1 MIQRFTKLGKT
12 LGLVGFLS
20 LSGLIE
26 AQTFNWAPAGPI
38 YSAGRSRN
46 MVVDK
51 SDVSGKTLFVG
62 STTSGVFKSIDGG
75 ANWSAM
81 DDQGTVRNISYM
93 AQASNNVIFVAT
105 GEGFLRPGQ
114 KAKAQAGTGLYKL
127 TGNTLELVAGAANT
141 GSVIN
146 RIACHPSNP
155 AIIALATNLGILV
168 SNDGGVN
175 YTSVIPNTTVNLT
188 VGVDVKF
195 NSTGILF
202 CTIGNPEGSTALT
215 ATVATKV
222 WRSTDITLTS
232 FTNITPTSPVLSDAN
247 YGRIELA
254 ISPSNPNIIY
264 ASCAKKYTNNSSASL
279 QGLFVSDDAG
289 TNWGLIAQGS
299 SAIDHLSNGGTIAT
313 GDYSQV
319 LLVNPSDP
327 GQIFMGG
334 YFFYIWTKTSASYI
348 NNPIGIWTK
357 NISSPFAQGSPFYL
371 HENIHDIKITGS
383 GSSTKFYFITDA
395 GIYRSSDMFSINQNL
410 PPSFQPFYKGLVTG
424 QFNSVS
430 IESFPLGTN
439 TGSNAVPGTAV
450 VPYSGFIGGT
460 GANGLTYYSGTADNV
475 SSEISYLSGEVYN
488 AEYSKILSDAALT
501 TVGSGGLYRTTNAKN
516 SNPGLVNVN
525 YYTGVL
531 SRVAP
536 TAADFVNTGYG
547 TSGTPFKLWENYGQV
562 SPSPDNA
569 TFYNDSTRFVA
580 SMIGLS
586 TLTTQ
591 TTFTFSAARPNSFAL
606 IDSIIVRTATVVVP
620 GAPNVPTPFT
630 GNDRKDLVI
639 KFPANYTV
647 SPTITVPSFTVL
659 GITSTNPPTFGP
671 YGPSPSSNALHGATL
686 NAVTDTAKKAVKNV
700 DKISITFTSAPF
712 ATKTQTYSNV
722 PDPASY
728 YRVFA
733 TVFYKYKVGDTIQV
747 VDNNISTKTTS
758 YTTVLTN
765 SLSWRYGS
773 GPNYTLVANTNTVVP
788 NPTFVINPGN
798 ISSPTP
804 TFVVSNWQATTYTIT
819 TLGTYSLSALP
830 VEHTLTAVNVP
841 TNASSYTLFPGA
853 VTQTNAV
860 FVVTPTATT
869 IYTITANNGTTTAD
883 TYSTI
888 GASTFVLDPG
898 SITQSNP
905 DFVIS
910 PTVSTVYTVQGLSSS
925 TLTGANTTTTYATLA
940 VKTIST
946 TGSSAFVPFAPN
958 NPLVKIP
965 MARSARLALALNYQ
979 QVTGGQNAIVVCKS
993 PLNLNDPLN
1002 FVRVSQSGCLTD
1014 DANGAP
1020 TNSTIT
1026 IPGKP
1031 TLIEWSKKGTEL
1043 YYATDDNKL
1052 YRVSHI
1058 TEIMDLSPSSYSG
1071 KFFTD
1076 VFAYNNASP
1085 HTPNAS
1091 TINPASPYRTTLIG
1105 SFTKPITSINITND
1119 DNFMALTFN
1128 DPAPTGTAGI
1138 VMYNTNS
1145 IKTSNSTTI
1154 GWNKRDGTGLT
1165 NVVTYCALLEGNDN
1179 KKMFVGTDNGIFYTP
1194 DVTAASPAWVKAN
1207 NGVLPNVQ
1215 IFDIE
1220 QQSLNNSSCY
1230 NSGQIYVATNGR
1242 GIWTNSTYLSN
1253 YYVSVDEYDRVTE
1266 NNITMYPNP
1275 TNGDV
1280 TIEFETENN
1289 EEASIQVY
1297 DLNGRLVKSLPAQK
1311 AGTGMMKQ
1319 TLETGDL
1326 NAGIYIINVS
1336 GDSNVKRAA
1345 KLIVT
1350 K

>member
-1 MIQRFTKLGKT
+1 MMIQRFTKLGKT
-12 LGLVGFLS
+12 LGLVGLLS

-26 AQTFNWAPAGPI
+26 AQNFSWAPAGPI

-46 MVVDK
+46 MVIDK
-51 SDVSGKTLFVG
+51 ADVSGKTLYVG
-62 STTSGVFKSIDGG
+62 STTSGVFRSLDGG
-75 ANWSAM
+75 ANWSAL

-93 AQASNNVIFVAT
+93 AQAFDNIIYVGT

-127 TGNTLELVAGAANT
+127 NGSTLVQVASSAITGT
-141 GSVIN
+141 VIN
-146 RIACHPSNP
+146 RIACHPTNKD
-155 AIIALATNLGILV
+155 IIVLATNLGVLI
-168 SNDGGVN
+168 SNDGGN
-175 YTSVIPNTTVNLT
+175 SFTTASVPNMTVNVT
-188 VGVDVKF
+188 VGIDVKF
-195 NSTGILF
+195 NSAGILF
-202 CTIGNPEGSTALT
+202 FSIGNAEGTGAT

-222 WRSTDITLTS
+222 YKSTDNTLSS
-232 FTNITPTSPVLSDAN
+232 FTGITPISPVLSDSN

-254 ISPSNPNIIY
+254 VSPSNPNVIY

-289 TNWGLIAQGS
+289 ANWGLIAQGS

-327 GQIFMGG
+327 GQIFLGG

-357 NISSPFAQGSPFYL
+357 NISSPFAFGSPFYL
-371 HENIHDIKITGS
+371 HENIHDIKISGS
-383 GSSTKFYFITDA
+383 GSSAKFYFITDA
-395 GIYRSSDMFSINQNL
+395 GIYRSSDMVSINQNL

-430 IESFPLGTN
+430 IESFPLGAN

-488 AEYSKILSDAALT
+488 TEYSKILSDAALT
-501 TVGSGGLYRTTNAKN
+501 TVGTGGLYRTTNAKN
-516 SNPGLVNVN
+516 ANPALVNVN
-525 YYTGVL
+525 YYSGAL

-536 TAADFVNTGYG
+536 TAADFANTGYN

-562 SPSPDNA
+562 NPSPDNA
-569 TFYNDSTRFVA
+569 VFYNDSSRFQA
-580 SMIGLS
+580 SMIGLA

-591 TTFTFSAARPNSFAL
+591 TSFSFQAARPNKFAL
-606 IDSIIVRTATVVVP
+606 IDSIVIRTATVTVP
-620 GAPNVPTPFT
+620 GAPVLNVPFT
-630 GNDRKDLVI
+630 GSDRKDLMI
-639 KFPANYTV
+639 TFNSNYAVT
-647 SPTITVPSFTVL
+647 STTTAPSFTLVNV
-659 GITSTNPPTFGP
+659 TPATTVKNP
-671 YGPSPSSNALHGATL
+671 YGPNPSSNALHGVTL
-686 NAVTDTAKKAVKNV
+686 NAQSLSDN
-700 DKISITFTSAPF
+700 ISVTFTAPPF
-712 ATKTQTYSNV
+712 ANKTQTFANV

-733 TVFYKYKVGDTIQV
+733 TVFYKYKVGDTVQV

-765 SLSWRYGS
+765 SLSWRYGPAPS
-773 GPNYTLVANTNTVVP
+773 YSLVANTATPVL
-788 NPTFVINPGN
+788 NPTFVVNPGN
-798 ISSPTP
+798 TTSTTSPI
-804 TFVVSNWQATTYTIT
+804 VVSNWLAIPYTIT
-819 TLGTYSLSALP
+819 TTGDYTLAATP
-830 VEHTLTAVNVP
+830 VQHTITATSTLVSP
-841 TNASSYTLFPGA
+841 TSYTLFPGA
-853 VTQTNAV
+853 ITQTNAV

-869 IYTITANNGTTTAD
+869 IYTITANNGTATAD

-888 GASTFVLDPG
+888 GASTFVLNPG
-898 SITQSNP
+898 NVNQASNVFTVSLNASTVFTLEGISSNTVTGLNTLASTTLSPVRTFSTVGGTGQPTFPVSNP
-905 DFVIS
+905 
-910 PTVSTVYTVQGLSSS
+910 T
-925 TLTGANTTTTYATLA
+925 
-940 VKTIST
+940 
-946 TGSSAFVPFAPN
+946 
-958 NPLVKIP
+958 VKIP
-965 MARSARLALALNYQ
+965 MVRSARLALALNYNQ
-979 QVTGGQNAIVVCKS
+979 ITGGANSIVVSKA

-1002 FVRVSQSGCLTD
+1002 FVRVSQSGCLSD

-1020 TNSTIT
+1020 TNNTIT
-1026 IPGKP
+1026 ITGKP

-1058 TEIMDLSPSSYSG
+1058 TDIMDLSPSSYSG

-1076 VFAYNNASP
+1076 IFAYNGGSP
-1085 HTPNAS
+1085 STPNAA
-1091 TINPASPYRTTLIG
+1091 TINPVSPYRTTLIG
-1105 SFTKPITSINITND
+1105 SFTKPITSISISND
-1119 DNFMALTFN
+1119 DAFMALTFN
-1128 DPAPTGTAGI
+1128 DPVPTGTAGI

-1145 IKTSNSTTI
+1145 IKTSNSTNI
-1154 GWNKRDGTGLT
+1154 GWSKRDGTGLS
-1165 NVVTYCALLEGNDN
+1165 NVVTYCALMEANDN
-1179 KKMFVGTDNGIFYTP
+1179 KKLFVGTDNGIYYTP
-1194 DVTAASPAWVKAN
+1194 DITSASPAWVKAN
-1207 NGVLPNVQ
+1207 NGILPNVQ

-1220 QQSLNNSSCY
+1220 QQTLNNSSCY

-1242 GIWTNSTYLSN
+1242 GIWTNSTYLNS
-1253 YYVSVDEYDRVTE
+1253 YYVSVDEIADKVTE

-1275 TNGDV
+1275 SNGVV
-1280 TIEFETENN
+1280 TIEFATESN

-1297 DLNGRLVKSLPAQK
+1297 DLNGRMVKSLPAQK
-1311 AGTGMMKQ
+1311 AGAGMMTQ
-1319 TLETGDL
+1319 TLDTSDL
-1326 NAGIYIINVS
+1326 NAGIYIVSVS

>member
-1 MIQRFTKLGKT
+1 MMIQRFTKLGKT
-12 LGLVGFLS
+12 LGLVGLLS

-26 AQTFNWAPAGPI
+26 AQNFNWAPAGPI

-46 MVVDK
+46 MVIDK

-62 STTSGVFKSIDGG
+62 STTSGVFRSIDGG
-75 ANWSAM
+75 ANWAAM

-93 AQASNNVIFVAT
+93 AQASDNIIYVGT

-127 TGNTLELVAGAANT
+127 NGNTLVPVAGSAIT
-141 GSVIN
+141 GTVIN
-146 RIACHPSNP
+146 RIACHPTNSN
-155 AIIALATNLGILV
+155 IIALATNLGVLI
-168 SNDGGVN
+168 STDGG
-175 YTSVIPNTTVNLT
+175 TSFNAASVPNTTVNVT
-188 VGVDVKF
+188 VGIDVKF
-195 NSTGILF
+195 NSAGILF
-202 CTIGNPEGSTALT
+202 FSIGNSEGTSSL

-222 WRSTDITLTS
+222 YKSTDNTLSS
-232 FTNITPTSPVLSDAN
+232 FTNITPVSAVLSDSN

-254 ISPSNPNIIY
+254 VSPSSPNVIY

-289 TNWGLIAQGS
+289 ANWGLIVQGS
-299 SAIDHLSNGGTIAT
+299 SQIDPLSNGGTIAT

-319 LLVNPSDP
+319 ILVNPTNP
-327 GQIFMGG
+327 GQLFIGG
-334 YFFYIWTKTSASYI
+334 YYFFVWTKTSASYV
-348 NNPIGIWTK
+348 NNPIGLWAQAG
-357 NISSPFAQGSPFYL
+357 SPFASGSPFYL
-371 HENIHDIKITGS
+371 HENIHDIKIAGS
-383 GSSTKFYFITDA
+383 GSTAKFYFITDA
-395 GIYRSSDMFSINQNL
+395 GIYRSSDIVSVNQNF

-430 IESFPLGTN
+430 IESFPLGAN
-439 TGSNAVPGTAV
+439 TGSNAVPGSAV

-501 TVGSGGLYRTTNAKN
+501 TVGTGGLYRTTNAKN
-516 SNPGLVNVN
+516 ANPALVNVN
-525 YYTGVL
+525 YYSGAL
-531 SRVAP
+531 SKVAP
-536 TAADFVNTGYG
+536 TAADFVNTGYA
-547 TSGTPFKLWENYGQV
+547 TSGTPFKLWENHGQV
-562 SPSPDNA
+562 SPTPDNA
-569 TFYNDSTRFVA
+569 VFYNDSSRFQA
-580 SMIGLS
+580 SMIGLA

-591 TTFTFSAARPNSFAL
+591 TSFSFQAARPNKFAL
-606 IDSIIVRTATVVVP
+606 IDSIVIRTATVTVP
-620 GAPNVPTPFT
+620 GAPVLNVPFS
-630 GNDRKDLVI
+630 GSDRKDLMITLNPSYSVGS
-639 KFPANYTV
+639 T
-647 SPTITVPSFTVL
+647 TTVPSFTVVNVTP
-659 GITSTNPPTFGP
+659 GTTSESP
-671 YGPSPSSNALHGATL
+671 YGLNPSSNALHGVTL
-686 NAVTDTAKKAVKNV
+686 NAQSLSDN
-700 DKISITFTSAPF
+700 ISITFTAPPF
-712 ATKTQTYSNV
+712 ANKTQTFANV

-733 TVFYKYKVGDTIQV
+733 TVFYKYKAGDTIQV

-758 YTTVLTN
+758 YTAVLTN
-765 SLSWRYGS
+765 SLSWRYG
-773 GPNYTLVANTNTVVP
+773 PAPAYTLVANTATPVL
-788 NPTFVINPGN
+788 NPTFVVTPGN
-798 ISSPTP
+798 AT
-804 TFVVSNWQATTYTIT
+804 SNSATITVNNWLAMPYTIT
-819 TLGTYSLSALP
+819 TTGDYTLSVPP
-830 VEHTLTAVNVP
+830 VEHTITATSTLVSP
-841 TNASSYTLFPGA
+841 TSYTLFPGA
-853 VTQTNAV
+853 ITQTNAV

-869 IYTITANNGTTTAD
+869 IYTITANNGTATAD

-898 SITQSNP
+898 NVNQASNI
-905 DFVIS
+905 F
-910 PTVSTVYTVQGLSSS
+910 TVNLTASAVFTLQGLSSN
-925 TLTGANTTTTYATLA
+925 TLTGLNTSATTTLNPIRTF
-940 VKTIST
+940 ST
-946 TGSSAFVPFAPN
+946 VGGTGYPPFPSN
-958 NPLVKIP
+958 NPTVKIP
-965 MARSARLALALNYQ
+965 MVRSARLALALNYQ
-979 QVTGGQNAIVVCKS
+979 QITGGANAIVVSKA

-1020 TNSTIT
+1020 TNSTIS

-1058 TEIMDLSPSSYSG
+1058 TDIMDLSPSSYSG

-1076 VFAYNNASP
+1076 VFAYNGGSP
-1085 HTPNAS
+1085 STPNAA
-1091 TINPASPYRTTLIG
+1091 TINPVSPYRTTLIG

-1119 DNFMALTFN
+1119 DAFMALTFN

-1145 IKTSNSTTI
+1145 IKTSNSTNI
-1154 GWNKRDGTGLT
+1154 GWSKRDGTGLS
-1165 NVVTYCALLEGNDN
+1165 NVVTYCALLEANDN
-1179 KKMFVGTDNGIFYTP
+1179 KKMFVGTDNGIYYTP
-1194 DVTAASPAWVKAN
+1194 DVTSASPAWVKAN
-1207 NGVLPNVQ
+1207 NGILPNVQ

-1220 QQSLNNSSCY
+1220 QQTLNNSSCY

-1242 GIWTNSTYLSN
+1242 GIWTNNAYLNS
-1253 YYVSVDEYDRVTE
+1253 YYVSVEEFDDKVTE

-1275 TNGDV
+1275 TSGAV

-1289 EEASIQVY
+1289 EEATIQVF
-1297 DLNGRLVKSLPAQK
+1297 DLNGRMVKSLPAQK

-1326 NAGIYIINVS
+1326 NAGIYIISVS

>member
-1 MIQRFTKLGKT
+1 MMIQRFTKLGKT
-12 LGLVGFLS
+12 LGLLGFIS

-26 AQTFNWAPAGPI
+26 AQNFSWAPAGPI

-62 STTSGVFKSIDGG
+62 STTSGVFKSADGG
-75 ANWSAM
+75 ANWAAM
-81 DDQGTVRNISYM
+81 DDQGSVRNISYM
-93 AQASNNVIFVAT
+93 AQAFDNVIYVGT

-114 KAKAQAGTGLYKL
+114 KVKAQAGTGLYKL
-127 TGNTLELVAGAANT
+127 NGNTLVPVASSAIT
-141 GSVIN
+141 GTVIN
-146 RIACHPSNP
+146 RIACHPTNSN
-155 AIIALATNLGILV
+155 IIALATNLGVLI
-168 SNDGGVN
+168 SSDGGASFSPA
-175 YTSVIPNTTVNLT
+175 SVPNTTLNVT
-188 VGVDVKF
+188 VGIDVKF
-195 NSTGILF
+195 NSSGILF
-202 CTIGNPEGSTALT
+202 FSIGNSEGIGSL

-222 WRSTDITLTS
+222 YKSTDNTLTS
-232 FTNITPTSPVLSDAN
+232 FTGITPPQGILSDSN

-254 ISPSNPNIIY
+254 ISPSNPNVIY

-289 TNWGLIAQGS
+289 ANWGLIVQGS
-299 SAIDHLSNGGTIAT
+299 SQIDPLSNGGTIAT

-319 LLVNPSDP
+319 ILVNPTNP
-327 GQIFMGG
+327 GQLFIGG
-334 YFFYIWTKTSASYI
+334 YYFFVWTKTSASYVT
-348 NNPIGIWTK
+348 NPIGLW
-357 NISSPFAQGSPFYL
+357 SQAGSPFASGSPFYL
-371 HENIHDIKITGS
+371 HENIHDIKIAGTGS
-383 GSSTKFYFITDA
+383 TAKFYFITDA
-395 GIYRSSDMFSINQNL
+395 GIYRSSDIVSVNQNF

-430 IESFPLGTN
+430 IESFPLGAN
-439 TGSNAVPGTAV
+439 TGSNVSPGTAV

-501 TVGSGGLYRTTNAKN
+501 TVGTGGIYRTTNAKN
-516 SNPGLVNVN
+516 ANPALVNVN
-525 YYTGVL
+525 YYSGAL
-531 SRVAP
+531 SKVAP
-536 TAADFVNTGYG
+536 TAADFVNTGYA
-547 TSGTPFKLWENYGQV
+547 TSGTPFKLWENHGQV
-562 SPSPDNA
+562 NPSPDNA
-569 TFYNDSTRFVA
+569 IFYNDSSRFQA
-580 SMIGLS
+580 SMIGLA

-591 TTFTFSAARPNSFAL
+591 TSFSFQAARPNKFAL
-606 IDSIIVRTATVVVP
+606 IDSIVIRTATVTVP
-620 GAPNVPTPFT
+620 GAPALNVPFS
-630 GNDRKDLVI
+630 GSDRKDLMI
-639 KFPANYTV
+639 TLNPNYSVGST
-647 SPTITVPSFTVL
+647 TTVPSFTLVSISP
-659 GITSTNPPTFGP
+659 GSTTENP
-671 YGPSPSSNALHGATL
+671 YGPNPSSNALHGLTL
-686 NAVTDTAKKAVKNV
+686 NAQSLTD
-700 DKISITFTSAPF
+700 DISVTFTAPPF
-712 ATKTQTYSNV
+712 ANKTQTFANV

-733 TVFYKYKVGDTIQV
+733 TVFYKYKTGDTVQV

-758 YTTVLTN
+758 YTAVLTN
-765 SLSWRYGS
+765 SLSWRYG
-773 GPNYTLVANTNTVVP
+773 PAPAYNIVANTATPVL
-788 NPTFVINPGN
+788 NPTFVVTPGN
-798 ISSPTP
+798 ATSTSPTI
-804 TFVVSNWQATTYTIT
+804 TVNNWLATPYTIT
-819 TLGTYSLSALP
+819 TTGDYTLAATP
-830 VEHTLTAVNVP
+830 VEHTITATSTLVSP
-841 TNASSYTLFPGA
+841 TSYTLFPGA
-853 VTQTNAV
+853 ISQTNAV

-869 IYTITANNGTTTAD
+869 IYTITANNGTATAD

-898 SITQSNP
+898 SVNQASNI
-905 DFVIS
+905 F
-910 PTVSTVYTVQGLSSS
+910 TVSLTASTVFTLQGLSSS
-925 TLTGANTTTTYATLA
+925 TLTGLNTSITATLNPIR
-940 VKTIST
+940 TFST
-946 TGSSAFVPFAPN
+946 VGGTGYPPFPSS
-958 NPLVKIP
+958 NPTVKIP
-965 MARSARLALALNYQ
+965 MVRSARLALALNYQ
-979 QVTGGQNAIVVCKS
+979 QITGGANAIVVSKA

-1020 TNSTIT
+1020 TNSTIS

-1058 TEIMDLSPSSYSG
+1058 TDIMDLSPSSYSG

-1076 VFAYNNASP
+1076 VFAYNGGSP
-1085 HTPNAS
+1085 STPNAA

-1105 SFTKPITSINITND
+1105 SFTKPITSINVTND
-1119 DNFMALTFN
+1119 DAFMAITFN

-1138 VMYNTNS
+1138 VLYNTNN
-1145 IKTSNSTTI
+1145 IKTSNSTNI
-1154 GWNKRDGTGLT
+1154 GWSKRDGTGLS
-1165 NVVTYCALLEGNDN
+1165 NVVTYCALLEANDN
-1179 KKMFVGTDNGIFYTP
+1179 KKMFVGTDNGIYYTP
-1194 DVTAASPAWVKAN
+1194 DITSASPSWVKAN
-1207 NGVLPNVQ
+1207 NGILPNVQ

-1220 QQSLNNSSCY
+1220 QQTLNNSSCY

-1253 YYVSVDEYDRVTE
+1253 YYVSVDEFADRVTE

-1275 TNGDV
+1275 TNGNV

-1326 NAGIYIINVS
+1326 NAGIYIISVS